1 MVEGLTLVAHNSPF
15 DEGHKEEAED
25 LAQDVYVR
33 LMDYDRML
41 CAETIKYFIFTIA
54 RNLVTDYLRRYYKRQ
69 EVTSYLYE
77 HTVAYTNETEL
88 RVVANDLEACEKYR
102 LSLLPPRRRTI
113 YAMSRFEDKSISDIS
128 AELNLSHR
136 TVENHLRIGRHEVRE
151 FIKQCI

>member
-1 MVEGLTLVAHNSPF
+1 MAYEVVMSYHLHMPS
-15 DEGHKEEAED
+15 
-25 LAQDVYVR
+25 
-33 LMDYDRML
+33 
-41 CAETIKYFIFTIA
+41 YFLGTFTE
-54 RNLVTDYLRRYYKRQ
+54 YP
-69 EVTSYLYE
+69 YLYE

>member
-1 MVEGLTLVAHNSPF
+1 MSI
-15 DEGHKEEAED
+15 
-25 LAQDVYVR
+25 R
-33 LMDYDRML
+33 LLIQM
-41 CAETIKYFIFTIA
+41 KQNF
-54 RNLVTDYLRRYYKRQ
+54 VWWP
-69 EVTSYLYE
+69 
-77 HTVAYTNETEL
+77 
-88 RVVANDLEACEKYR
+88 NDLEACEKYR